1 MNYDVAVA
9 GSGLVGATLACAL
22 AKAGLRVALVEASEP
37 LPPLGD
43 AWELRVSAI
52 TRASESILRAIDV
65 WDALPR
71 ERVGV
76 FREMHVWDATGSG
89 SVHFDC
95 ADIGTDALGHIV
107 ENGVVQRA
115 LDARMADLDT
125 LEVFRPDSVEDLQLE
140 RDRVTLRLGDA
151 RLHARLVVAADGSRS
166 RVRELAGIGCE
177 GGDYGQHA
185 VVATVQAELWHR
197 ETAWQ
202 RFMPDGPLAFL
213 PLPGRFCSI
222 VWSTLPEHARALLEQ
237 SDEDFADALGRAF
250 EWRLGRLEPLGR
262 RGAFPL
268 RHLHAREYVAERIA
282 LVGDAAHTVHPLA
295 GQGANLGLQD
305 AAALA
310 EILHDVWSRG
320 RDPGRRA
327 NLRRYERWRKG
338 RNLLMQQGLSGF
350 QWLFGSR
357 LEPLRVARNLGLS
370 TVDRLPPLKRLFMR
384 YASGFGGDRPRMARS
399 HRWP

>member
-1 MNYDVAVA
+1 
-9 GSGLVGATLACAL
+9 
-22 AKAGLRVALVEASEP
+22 
-37 LPPLGD
+37 
-43 AWELRVSAI
+43 
-52 TRASESILRAIDV
+52 
-65 WDALPR
+65 
-71 ERVGV
+71 
-76 FREMHVWDATGSG
+76 
-89 SVHFDC
+89 
-95 ADIGTDALGHIV
+95 
-107 ENGVVQRA
+107 
-115 LDARMADLDT
+115 
-125 LEVFRPDSVEDLQLE
+125 
-140 RDRVTLRLGDA
+140 
-151 RLHARLVVAADGSRS
+151 
-166 RVRELAGIGCE
+166 
-177 GGDYGQHA
+177 
-185 VVATVQAELWHR
+185 
-197 ETAWQ
+197 
-202 RFMPDGPLAFL
+202 MPDGPLAFL

>member
-1 MNYDVAVA
+1 VNYDVAVA